1 MCAKLGGL
9 SDKTKKGRPPVT
21 ASIPVGMPVQRPQ
34 APIKGLNY
42 KALEM
47 LTIQYEWNI
56 FEKTINCMLSNVL
69 SFW

>member
-21 ASIPVGMPVQRPQ
+21 AGMPVQRPQ
-34 APIKGLNY
+34 APSKGLNY
-42 KALEM
+42 EALEM